1 MHWLVSFGDVSISLP
16 VGQSATAGI
25 AIKQAILRGDTIQG
39 LASCNVQLSRLSH
52 CHTSY
57 SAGLRINVKFGT
69 AELPSAVPNFTLIRK
84 YLGLPAKKREKLPK
98 LPTFSPRRSERLA
111 RCWWNLYGFMRA
123 IGLQKLL
130 TFWCD
135 SVSKLA
141 IYRQKTAMG
150 HPPSSETTG
159 RIEKNEG
166 GAKMVRTSSIF
177 GKGVTY
183 LTDVKEIWQDERD
196 WRSP

>member
-1 MHWLVSFGDVSISLP
+1 
-16 VGQSATAGI
+16 
-25 AIKQAILRGDTIQG
+25 
-39 LASCNVQLSRLSH
+39 
-52 CHTSY
+52 
-57 SAGLRINVKFGT
+57 
-69 AELPSAVPNFTLIRK
+69 
-84 YLGLPAKKREKLPK
+84 
-98 LPTFSPRRSERLA
+98 
-111 RCWWNLYGFMRA
+111 MRA

-177 GKGVTY
+177 GKGGDLFNRCQRN
-183 LTDVKEIWQDERD
+183 LTRRKGLKVSLNLPNLVLLR
-196 WRSP
+196 